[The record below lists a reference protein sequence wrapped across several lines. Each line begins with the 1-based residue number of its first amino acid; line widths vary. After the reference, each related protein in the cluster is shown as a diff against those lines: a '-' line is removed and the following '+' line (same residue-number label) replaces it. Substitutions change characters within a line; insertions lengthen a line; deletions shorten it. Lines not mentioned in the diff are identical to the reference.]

1 MRASREHQESRQVL
15 GTLKELGT
23 CPGQDGQQRNWR
35 GFLVHLTGEL
45 ENSQASTQNG
55 VELLVVV
62 LMLVVVLILLFI
74 AKNIY

>member
-1 MRASREHQESRQVL
+1 MLGQVRVGRDHQESRQVL

-23 CPGQDGQQRNWR
+23 CPGQDGQQRKWR

-62 LMLVVVLILLFI
+62 LILLFI